1 MRQSASPVLLMTSLQ
16 KKMRFASP
24 LNLAGLEYSPGPNEN
39 DQALSYTITTTP
51 DPSIGSIGYLDD
63 DNNFTIIRAGQS
75 LTIDQLRGLYLQTAQ
90 DGYGQTDLSF
100 RVSDNGSSGSADFY
114 WDLFDQSEILK
125 AEAQTLQDL
134 DADGIV
140 GVNVESELFN
150 PYGNRSGQGQNDLD
164 RWVYATSNGLLISR
178 QQIPSSDDDNIVG
191 NQYTDLRNIHYTSDT
206 WSGPGA
212 VLISTDSLDLDLD
225 NVDIV
230 GTRLIRSSVPQ
241 VAGPAQMGQQATG
254 IHLYVRDQSRR
265 SSHPLFPQP

>member
-1 MRQSASPVLLMTSLQ
+1 MNDAPERIAGALNDVTAEEDAGLVS
-16 KKMRFASP
+16 

-114 WDLFDQSEILK
+114 WDLFDQSEIVK

-134 DADGIV
+134 DADGII
-140 GVNVESELFN
+140 GINVESELYN
-150 PYGNRSGQGQNDLD
+150 PRESMRKKQGHNE
-164 RWVYATSNGLLISR
+164 S
-178 QQIPSSDDDNIVG
+178 
-191 NQYTDLRNIHYTSDT
+191 
-206 WSGPGA
+206 
-212 VLISTDSLDLDLD
+212 
-225 NVDIV
+225 
-230 GTRLIRSSVPQ
+230 
-241 VAGPAQMGQQATG
+241 
-254 IHLYVRDQSRR
+254 
-265 SSHPLFPQP
+265 